1 MIIFSYA
8 WSDGQW
14 SCSMHARPLIW
25 SQSWFKS
32 YTLVSPIY
40 RLFFCILIYDFIF
53 KQLVQSLSA
62 MHGEKISGAVAC
74 MHGRCFNLKA
84 GSDLLFINFIII
96 NFFYIFYFFIFFL
109 SLFFFTFFL
118 EHHITGGKYAQKTRT
133 NIFRYLLMIVL
144 FLYKLTCSNIT

>member
-1 MIIFSYA
+1 MVMIIFSYA

-40 RLFFCILIYDFIF
+40 CLFFCILIYDFIF
-53 KQLVQSLSA
+53 KQLIQSLSA
-62 MHGEKISGAVAC
+62 MHGERISGAVAC

-84 GSDLLFINFIII
+84 GFDLIYCFATGIFLLFI
-96 NFFYIFYFFIFFL
+96 FFCI
-109 SLFFFTFFL
+109 
-118 EHHITGGKYAQKTRT
+118 
-133 NIFRYLLMIVL
+133 
-144 FLYKLTCSNIT
+144 YKLFCWAFVMIYQSYKFFWQTHRHTHILPI

>member
-1 MIIFSYA
+1 MGIIIFSDA

-40 RLFFCILIYDFIF
+40 CLFFCILIYDFIF
-53 KQLVQSLSA
+53 KQLIQSLSA
-62 MHGEKISGAVAC
+62 MHGERISGAVAC

-84 GSDLLFINFIII
+84 GFDSIYCFAAGIFLSFFSSSVFTNFRWAIVII
-96 NFFYIFYFFIFFL
+96 NQRYKFFDTHTDTHF
-109 SLFFFTFFL
+109 
-118 EHHITGGKYAQKTRT
+118 A
-133 NIFRYLLMIVL
+133 YLM
-144 FLYKLTCSNIT
+144 

>member
-1 MIIFSYA
+1 MGTIKFSYA

-40 RLFFCILIYDFIF
+40 CLFFCILIYDFIF
-53 KQLVQSLSA
+53 KQLIQSLSA
-62 MHGEKISGAVAC
+62 MHGERISGAVAC

-84 GSDLLFINFIII
+84 GFDLMYFFGTGIFFY
-96 NFFYIFYFFIFFL
+96 NFFLLLYLQTFLLSNYYDKPKLKFFL
-109 SLFFFTFFL
+109 TDRHTDTHF
-118 EHHITGGKYAQKTRT
+118 A
-133 NIFRYLLMIVL
+133 YLM
-144 FLYKLTCSNIT
+144 